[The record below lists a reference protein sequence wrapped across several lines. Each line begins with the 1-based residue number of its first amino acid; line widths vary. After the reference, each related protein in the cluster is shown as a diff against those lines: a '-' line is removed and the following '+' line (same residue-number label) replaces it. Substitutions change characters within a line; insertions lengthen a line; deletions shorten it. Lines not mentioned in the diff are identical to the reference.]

1 MIFCRPM
8 VEGSGDT
15 QMPLL
20 LMRSSYIA
28 LHYFTLP
35 YTSHS
40 YIKTDEV
47 ILQSC
52 DVRCRPSLAF
62 PVVSTQSKAS
72 EGKSTQSNATQSK
85 ARQPNPVNSGL
96 VASLQFTSTMY
107 ARVIGTL
114 MVVVEGSHFHVFD
127 LILTNAIAVLNF
139 LQFTFFSWVK
149 IKWKIFALCKNS
161 LHITTLNWCKY
172 VWILNHQPRCHFPV
186 RMLSKCCR
194 GSSWKSP
201 V

>member
-1 MIFCRPM
+1 MPSITKAAALFRDNSHLEKAASKPSEGLPQCILPCQLQAHKLQCFLLDMIFCQPM
-8 VEGSGDT
+8 VEFQKVEGSGDT

-114 MVVVEGSHFHVFD
+114 MGVVEGSHFHVFD
-127 LILTNAIAVLNF
+127 MI
-139 LQFTFFSWVK
+139 
-149 IKWKIFALCKNS
+149 
-161 LHITTLNWCKY
+161 
-172 VWILNHQPRCHFPV
+172 
-186 RMLSKCCR
+186 
-194 GSSWKSP
+194 
-201 V
+201 

>member
-1 MIFCRPM
+1 
-8 VEGSGDT
+8 
-15 QMPLL
+15 MPLL

-114 MVVVEGSHFHVFD
+114 MVDKLKIKAKRSQ
-127 LILTNAIAVLNF
+127 L
-139 LQFTFFSWVK
+139 FFSK
-149 IKWKIFALCKNS
+149 PIELESESGIFLFKMPKS
-161 LHITTLNWCKY
+161 YVQFPITT
-172 VWILNHQPRCHFPV
+172 FT
-186 RMLSKCCR
+186 
-194 GSSWKSP
+194 
-201 V
+201 